1 MRFKPTRI
9 VAAIAVIGAVA
20 AGGAAFTAGTG
31 QPTTQAVGY
40 GATTV
45 TGGSITGITY
55 QISADGTDINTVTL
69 TTTEDLLTS
78 NDGSPATVYLDFN
91 GSNNFPTGGD
101 AACVITATG
110 ANAGKVVTCTPKTL
124 PLTVASVTSE
134 QIAITDAN
142 AAGSGNPGDTF
153 S

>member
-1 MRFKPTRI
+1 MRFKRTRI

-55 QISADGTDINTVTL
+55 QLSADGTTINTVTL
-69 TTTEDLLTS
+69 TTTEDLLTA
-78 NDGSPATVYLDFN
+78 NNGSTATVYLDFN
-91 GSNNFPTGGD
+91 NSNAFGSGGD
-101 AACVITATG
+101 AACVIQ
-110 ANAGKVVTCTPKTL
+110 AGGLSVICTPDATT
-124 PLTVASVTSE
+124 TVASVTSE

-142 AAGSGNPGDTF
+142 SGDTF
-153 S
+153 G

>member
-1 MRFKPTRI
+1 MRFKTTRI

-55 QISADGTDINTVTL
+55 QLSADGVTINSVTL
-69 TTTEDLLTS
+69 TTTEDLLTA
-78 NDGSPATVYLDFN
+78 NDGASATVYLDFN
-91 GSNNFPTGGD
+91 GSDNFPTGGD
-101 AACVITATG
+101 ATCTIAATG
-110 ANAGKVVTCTPKTL
+110 PNAGEVVTCIPNSTT
-124 PLTVASVTSE
+124 TVLSVTSE

-142 AAGSGNPGDTF
+142 PAGSGNPGDTF
-153 S
+153 G

>member
-1 MRFKPTRI
+1 MRFKTTRI

-45 TGGSITGITY
+45 TGGSVTGITY
-55 QISADGTDINTVTL
+55 QLTADGTTINTVTL
-69 TTTEDLLTS
+69 TTTEDLLTA
-78 NDGSPATVYLDFN
+78 NDGSSATVYLDFN
-91 GSNNFPTGGD
+91 GSDDFPTGGD
-101 AACVITATG
+101 ASCVIGGTG
-110 ANAGKVVTCTPKTL
+110 ANAGEVVTCTPNATT
-124 PLTVASVTSE
+124 TVASVTSE

-142 AAGSGNPGDTF
+142 GAASGNPGDTF
-153 S
+153 G